1 MADDRVPDGVVYE
14 ALRLG
19 SGKALGLL
27 VERHDA
33 PMRRTAALY
42 VPTGP
47 PVDALVLRTWATALP
62 GLDMFT
68 WHCAFRAWLFGILVT
83 AGRAAS
89 DSPPPGAAPA
99 AAGPPGSDESA
110 PQAPGRGPV
119 PVPVP
124 VPVPWATL
132 PWSRHGGEAVA
143 AARAAFAAVPLAQR
157 EALWLVHAES
167 WPQRDASDALARTA
181 EEFADVL
188 DAAVAAV
195 VGPVAAALGASPPGQ
210 AERDAAATALL
221 GELVSDPGATPRPDL
236 VRALRR
242 WRADRG
248 LTAWH
253 RLRARWRLRGAA

>member
-1 MADDRVPDGVVYE
+1 VAEDGVLYE

-27 VERHDA
+27 ADRHDA

-42 VPTGP
+42 VRPGP
-47 PVDALVLRTWATALP
+47 AVDALVLRTWATALP

-68 WHCAFRAWLFGILVT
+68 WHCTFRAWLFGILVT
-83 AGRAAS
+83 AGRGAAVRPPG
-89 DSPPPGAAPA
+89 SPPARPPVPPTGSA
-99 AAGPPGSDESA
+99 AAGPPSGEQRED
-110 PQAPGRGPV
+110 PTRG
-119 PVPVP
+119 
-124 VPVPWATL
+124 PVPWATL

-143 AARAAFAAVPLAQR
+143 AARAAFAAASLPQR
-157 EALWLVHAES
+157 EGLWLVHAEG
-167 WPQRDASDALARTA
+167 WPPREAGDALATTA
-181 EEFADVL
+181 HEFAEVR
-188 DAAVAAV
+188 DAAATAIVSAVAT
-195 VGPVAAALGASPPGQ
+195 ALGAAPPGP

-221 GELVSDPGATPRPDL
+221 GALVTEPGTTPRSDL

-253 RLRARWRLRGAA
+253 RARARWHLRRA